1 MKHFSYYPKVE
12 YSGVQ
17 ATNIMVRGKIRDAI
31 LEKAALY
38 YDYVISDGERADVL
52 ASKYYGNASYTWA
65 IFYAN
70 NIFDPNNDWPMD
82 SATLNSYI
90 IKKYGSISSA
100 RNTDDKFQHY
110 LLDGKYVIDKNSY
123 YDNNFPDRGED
134 NEAQNVLRKTKM
146 SHLDYEIMMND
157 KKRQIKVLDKA
168 YLLQITNELKNLFK
182 D

>member
-1 MKHFSYYPKVE
+1 MKHFAYYPKIE

-38 YDYVISDGERADVL
+38 YDYVISDGERPDVI
-52 ASKYYGNASYTWA
+52 ASKYYGNSTYTWA

-70 NIFDPNNDWPMD
+70 NIFDPQLDWPMD
-82 SATLNSYI
+82 SDTLNTYI
-90 IKKYGSISSA
+90 IKKYGSVSNA
-100 RNTDDKFQHY
+100 RNTDANFQHY
-110 LLDGKYVIDKNSY
+110 MLDGKYVIDKTRY
-123 YDNNFPDRGED
+123 LDNNFPDRGED
-134 NEAQNVLRKTKM
+134 NMGQNVLRKTKM
-146 SHLDYEIMMND
+146 SHLDYEIKLND
-157 KKRQIKVLDKA
+157 EKRQIKILDKV